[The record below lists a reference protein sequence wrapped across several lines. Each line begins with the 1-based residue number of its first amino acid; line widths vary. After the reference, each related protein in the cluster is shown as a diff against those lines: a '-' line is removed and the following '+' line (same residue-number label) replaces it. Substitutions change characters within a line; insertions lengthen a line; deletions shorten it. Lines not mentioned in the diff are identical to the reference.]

1 MLEKFMQ
8 KIGIQ
13 ERADSFC
20 GKSCVVEFW
29 SYCTLS
35 EIGKAATLYQ
45 VCRDGSK
52 KQIGC
57 C

>member
-1 MLEKFMQ
+1 MQ

-29 SYCTLS
+29 SFCTLN
-35 EIGKAATLYQ
+35 ELGKAKTLYQ

-52 KQIGC
+52 KLLGC